1 MQRQTLRVSA
11 ASRAGRKE
19 VEIALT
25 KQGAAFGNIGAAP
38 MENITTEALVANLS
52 LDQDHCPT
60 LSRIK
65 IIKRFLARR
74 RSSAA

>member
-1 MQRQTLRVSA
+1 
-11 ASRAGRKE
+11 

-60 LSRIK
+60 LSRMK